1 MNSKQLKIYFL
12 LLCISKEKI
21 VSDSN
26 TKEPS
31 RRDFI
36 YVATAAA
43 GAAAA
48 FALGKSYLQKAGD
61 AIIPAS
67 GGPTISTREGG
78 LIQGTVNDDI
88 IMAPGIAGGSLRTET
103 RSTPGTVVLSDSQIQ
118 KIANAVR
125 DGASRATI
133 NLDGDKVSS
142 RLQTPTVLNTLP
154 GV

>member
-1 MNSKQLKIYFL
+1 MLNG
-12 LLCISKEKI
+12 E
-21 VSDSN
+21 N
-26 TKEPS
+26 TDEHEYH
-31 RRDFI
+31 D
-36 YVATAAA
+36 TAMDEL
-43 GAAAA
+43 
-48 FALGKSYLQKAGD
+48 AL
-61 AIIPAS
+61 
-67 GGPTISTREGG
+67 
-78 LIQGTVNDDI
+78 VND
-88 IMAPGIAGGSLRTET
+88 MAEGNDFPGIAGGSLRTET